1 MSQQHIHTHT
11 HQHKNL
17 HSTHLHTRIHTYLYS
32 YLHPYGQ
39 TDTHQTQRVD
49 HHGRPG
55 GGRGRVYA
63 NCERSHAPSDM
74 RPNAAVLK

>member
-1 MSQQHIHTHT
+1 MNRREKHFHVNQQQTLMSQQHIHTHT

-39 TDTHQTQRVD
+39 TDTHQTQ
-49 HHGRPG
+49 
-55 GGRGRVYA
+55 
-63 NCERSHAPSDM
+63 S
-74 RPNAAVLK
+74 

>member
-39 TDTHQTQRVD
+39 TDTHQTQRVEP
-49 HHGRPG
+49 HGRPG
-55 GGRGRVYA
+55 GSRGPGIRQQ
-63 NCERSHAPSDM
+63 
-74 RPNAAVLK
+74 